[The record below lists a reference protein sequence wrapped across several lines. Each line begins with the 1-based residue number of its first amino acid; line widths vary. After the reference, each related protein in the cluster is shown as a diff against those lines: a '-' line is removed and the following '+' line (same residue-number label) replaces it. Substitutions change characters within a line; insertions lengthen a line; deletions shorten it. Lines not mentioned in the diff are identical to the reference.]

1 MLPEPGNL
9 SPDQLAASPQRFVPA
24 PPSQEMLPGEA
35 GRGVGVGVGAGV
47 EVGFERIA
55 WPFGWN
61 AI

>member
-35 GRGVGVGVGAGV
+35 GVGVGVGVGLDDGL
-47 EVGFERIA
+47 ERIA
-55 WPFGWN
+55 WPFG
-61 AI
+61 